1 MARIIVVED
10 EELIATMLRINLRS
24 AGHEVR
30 VFTRAEDMLDHLE
43 EEVPD
48 ILLLDIML
56 PGMNGDEALRILRK
70 RGLDLPVMM
79 LTARKDAGLKV
90 SALDGGADD
99 YVTKPFDMAE
109 LNARIRALL
118 RRNN

>member
-1 MARIIVVED
+1 MARIHVVED

-30 VFTRAEDMLDHLE
+30 VFGCAEDMLE
-43 EEVPD
+43 QVEREVPD
-48 ILLLDIML
+48 VLLLDIML
-56 PGMNGDEALRILRK
+56 PGMNGDEALRALRAK
-70 RGLDLPVMM
+70 GHDLPVMM

-99 YVTKPFDMAE
+99 YLTKPFDMAE
-109 LNARIRALL
+109 LQARIRALL
-118 RRNN
+118 RRNS

>member
-10 EELIATMLRINLRS
+10 EELIATMLRINLRT
-24 AGHEVR
+24 AGHDVR
-30 VFTRAEDMLDHLE
+30 VFHNAEDMLAHVE
-43 EEVPD
+43 TEVPD
-48 ILLLDIML
+48 VLLLDIML
-56 PGMNGDEALRILRK
+56 PGMNGDEALRALRAK
-70 RGLDLPVMM
+70 GLDLPVLM

-109 LNARIRALL
+109 LQARIRALL

>member
-1 MARIIVVED
+1 MARIFVVED

-24 AGHEVR
+24 AGHDVR
-30 VFTRAEDMLDHLE
+30 VFHCAEDMLVQVE
-43 EEVPD
+43 TEVPD
-48 ILLLDIML
+48 VVLLDIML
-56 PGMNGDEALRILRK
+56 PGMNGDEALRALRAA
-70 RGLDLPVMM
+70 GHDLPVMM

-109 LNARIRALL
+109 LQARIRALL

>member
-10 EELIATMLRINLRS
+10 EELIATMLRINLRG
-24 AGHEVR
+24 AGHEVQ
-30 VFTRAEDMLDHLE
+30 VFPCAEDMLEHLE
-43 EEVPD
+43 HEIPD
-48 ILLLDIML
+48 IVLLDIML
-56 PGMNGDEALRILRK
+56 PGMNGDEALRKLRAM
-70 RGLDLPVMM
+70 GHDLPVMM

-109 LNARIRALL
+109 LQARIRALL

>member
-24 AGHEVR
+24 AGHDVQ
-30 VFTRAEDMLDHLE
+30 VYSRAEDLLEHLDL
-43 EEVPD
+43 EVPD
-48 ILLLDIML
+48 IVLLDIML
-56 PGMNGDEALRILRK
+56 PGMNGDEALRSLRA
-70 RGLDLPVMM
+70 RGLELPVIM

-90 SALDGGADD
+90 AALDGGADD

-109 LNARIRALL
+109 LLARIRALL
-118 RRNN
+118 RRGT

>member
-10 EELIATMLRINLRS
+10 DELIATMLRINLRS
-24 AGHEVR
+24 AGHEVG
-30 VFTRAEDMLDHLE
+30 VFHRAEDALE
-43 EEVPD
+43 AMEAEVPD

-56 PGMNGDEALRILRK
+56 PGMNGDEALKALRA
-70 RGLDLPVMM
+70 RGHDLPVMM

-90 SALDGGADD
+90 SSLDGGADD

-109 LNARIRALL
+109 LHARIRALL
-118 RRNN
+118 RRGT

>member
-30 VFTRAEDMLDHLE
+30 VFTRAEDLLDHLE
-43 EEVPD
+43 LEVPD
-48 ILLLDIML
+48 IVLLDIML
-56 PGMNGDEALRILRK
+56 PGMNGDEALRTIRAK
-70 RGLDLPVMM
+70 GLDVPVMM

-109 LNARIRALL
+109 LLARIRALL
-118 RRNN
+118 RRGT